1 MGCQTRQAVRSAYE
15 FAGPVQLR
23 LSRWGTGDFLPP
35 DVDFQLG
42 KAQTLRSGEDVVL
55 AACGPLLRN
64 VLLAADLLREQNGL
78 GAGVVDFHTL
88 KPFDGAAARRCTSM
102 GWIPRASRSPCC
114 RLLPASVFRA
124 VPRQEGK
131 K

>member
-1 MGCQTRQAVRSAYE
+1 
-15 FAGPVQLR
+15 VQLR

-35 DVDFQLG
+35 DADFQLG

-64 VLLAADLLREQNGL
+64 VLLENGL